1 MEETFDT
8 SPFRRH
14 NTENAA
20 YVVNRH
26 AQGNRCLSAFS
37 EIAKK
42 FLKSVLTW
50 FNNTRRFNLPVIYRL
65 ESISIEI
72 VNVLQNLRVILP
84 WKVRRAEK
92 KKCMAEPTGLRA
104 GNAPGGR

>member
-20 YVVNRH
+20 YVVNCY

-50 FNNTRRFNLPVIYRL
+50 FNNTRRFNFPDSLLFTDSKVFRL
-65 ESISIEI
+65 K
-72 VNVLQNLRVILP
+72 L
-84 WKVRRAEK
+84 
-92 KKCMAEPTGLRA
+92 
-104 GNAPGGR
+104 